1 MDAMEE
7 KQFKTGAAVI
17 TQGDEGDNLYVI
29 ESGSL
34 NCFKKF
40 VRRTDDSFD
49 RRRMRNLNF

>member
-40 VRRTDDSFD
+40 VRRTEDFFD
-49 RRRMRNLNF
+49 RRRMQNLNF